1 MLVNYDI
8 ALNLPNLLTVL
19 RLLLTPFF
27 LISFYF
33 LFIFPG
39 KLLFGIPSLVFFLL
53 ICATDILDGYVAREK
68 GLITDFGASFDIAAD
83 FFFRFSSLILFSFL
97 KIIPFWLTA
106 IYLVFFISFILNNN
120 MKWNDLN
127 KITDPNPDSHYTY
140 AVHNKRELRS
150 KFRINIFGK
159 TTPVIYNVFIGMIVL
174 NSFYLI
180 AFLSSDM
187 VILISIILSAL
198 TLIAIFEGLVFSKA

>member
-1 MLVNYDI
+1 MFINYNI
-8 ALNLPNLLTVL
+8 ALNLPNLLTAL
-19 RLLLTPFF
+19 RFLLTPFF
-27 LISFYF
+27 LIFFYF

-53 ICATDILDGYVAREK
+53 ISATDILDGYVAKKK

-83 FFFRFSSLILFSFL
+83 FFFRSSSLILFSFL

-106 IYLVFFISFILNNN
+106 VYIIFFISFIL
-120 MKWNDLN
+120 DY
-127 KITDPNPDSHYTY
+127 KI
-140 AVHNKRELRS
+140 KRS

-159 TTPVIYNVFIGMIVL
+159 TTPVIYNAFIGMIVL

-180 AFLSSDM
+180 AFLSHDM
-187 VILISIILSAL
+187 VIFISIILSAL